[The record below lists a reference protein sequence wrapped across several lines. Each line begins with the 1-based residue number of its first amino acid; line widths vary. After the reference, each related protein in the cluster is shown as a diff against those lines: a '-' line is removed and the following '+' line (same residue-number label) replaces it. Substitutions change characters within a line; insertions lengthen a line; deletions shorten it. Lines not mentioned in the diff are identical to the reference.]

1 MSHRNLCNSIVALLL
16 GALTLAAQPS
26 VVTYHNDN
34 ARTGQYL
41 GEILLTPSG
50 LSGGLF
56 GKRYL
61 LAVDGAVYAQ
71 PLYLSRVKIAGK
83 GLHNVVFVATSHDSL
98 YAFDADDESGAPA
111 LWTVSFLDTAVGVTT
126 VSEAD
131 VSCPVIPELG
141 ISGTPVIDPLAGTI
155 YVIVYTKEP
164 GNQYVYRLHAIDV
177 TSGAERPASPVE
189 IQPPGFVPL
198 AHKQRTAL
206 LLSNGVVYSSWSGN
220 CDQGTYHGWVMAHDA
235 GTLNLTAF
243 FNTSPNDSGAS
254 FWNGGAGPASD
265 DQGNIFVVS
274 ANGDFDGNE
283 TAARY
288 DESVL
293 RLTSAGLTPA
303 DQFTP
308 FNKMLLDEDDLDL
321 GSSGAL
327 LLPDEAGN
335 AAHPHLL
342 FTSGKEGRMY
352 LLDRQALGGV
362 QVGTDSGALASLPAL
377 GSRPTFGAAAY
388 FDGSIYIAPENSPLL
403 ALSVAGASLYSSRSA
418 SILDENVSTGATP
431 SISASGSNNGIV
443 WMITGD
449 DGGRLLAYSATDLS
463 RLYDSNA
470 LTSDNL
476 PGYAEFSVPTM
487 ADGKVFAPS
496 IAGVAVYGELAPQ
509 PPAIAAVENAA
520 SYSQAAISPGSL
532 ISVFGSGL
540 SAMAASAPTIPLP
553 LSVAD
558 TSVTINGVP
567 TPLLFESPGQINAQ
581 VPWEI
586 AAGKATVVVRTRGAL
601 SSPMNIT
608 VQPAAPGLFTNE
620 SGYAAALNADGS
632 VNSLQNPASAGSVVS
647 VFFTGQGPVTT
658 AIDDGAAPN
667 AGQTISATSNVSATI
682 GGAQAQVQFAGLAP
696 LYPGVAQINLTVPA
710 LASGAYPLM
719 VSIGGTESNVAQLV
733 ISGLE

>member
-1 MSHRNLCNSIVALLL
+1 
-16 GALTLAAQPS
+16 
-26 VVTYHNDN
+26 
-34 ARTGQYL
+34 
-41 GEILLTPSG
+41 
-50 LSGGLF
+50 
-56 GKRYL
+56 
-61 LAVDGAVYAQ
+61 
-71 PLYLSRVKIAGK
+71 
-83 GLHNVVFVATSHDSL
+83 
-98 YAFDADDESGAPA
+98 
-111 LWTVSFLDTAVGVTT
+111 
-126 VSEAD
+126 
-131 VSCPVIPELG
+131 
-141 ISGTPVIDPLAGTI
+141 
-155 YVIVYTKEP
+155 
-164 GNQYVYRLHAIDV
+164 
-177 TSGAERPASPVE
+177 
-189 IQPPGFVPL
+189 
-198 AHKQRTAL
+198 
-206 LLSNGVVYSSWSGN
+206 
-220 CDQGTYHGWVMAHDA
+220 
-235 GTLNLTAF
+235 
-243 FNTSPNDSGAS
+243 
-254 FWNGGAGPASD
+254 
-265 DQGNIFVVS
+265 
-274 ANGDFDGNE
+274 
-283 TAARY
+283 
-288 DESVL
+288 
-293 RLTSAGLTPA
+293 
-303 DQFTP
+303 
-308 FNKMLLDEDDLDL
+308 
-321 GSSGAL
+321 
-327 LLPDEAGN
+327 
-335 AAHPHLL
+335 
-342 FTSGKEGRMY
+342 
-352 LLDRQALGGV
+352 
-362 QVGTDSGALASLPAL
+362 
-377 GSRPTFGAAAY
+377 
-388 FDGSIYIAPENSPLL
+388 
-403 ALSVAGASLYSSRSA
+403 
-418 SILDENVSTGATP
+418 
-431 SISASGSNNGIV
+431 
-443 WMITGD
+443 
-449 DGGRLLAYSATDLS
+449 
-463 RLYDSNA
+463 YDSNA
-470 LTSDNL
+470 LASDNL
-476 PGYAEFSVPTM
+476 PGYAEFSVPTI